1 MNSSSSTSEV
11 LDDVATDDRIAR
23 LKAVVREV
31 AAGKLTGRITNI
43 GEKDDIGELCWFMND
58 MLDQLESCFR
68 EQTTVLRNSTQGH
81 YDRKVQTQG
90 LNGEFR
96 QALERNQASIDQ
108 LAANARAKAEAEKV
122 ERAAQEE
129 IAALIAAAAAGDFT
143 RRIDVHGKEGFF
155 RKLAEDVNVLM
166 QTTESGLSDVAGVL
180 KAVAEGDLTARIEAD
195 YQGIFGQLKDDTN
208 LSTETL
214 QEIIS
219 GIQASA
225 RSINVAVSEIADGNQ
240 DLSRRTEDQ
249 AASLEETSSSMA
261 ELNTTIATNA
271 ENAAEA
277 RQTADESLQRVSKSR
292 DAMARLV
299 ATMGDIEGSS
309 KQISNIVSL
318 IESIAFQTNIL
329 ALNAAV
335 EAARAGEQ
343 GRGFA
348 VVATE
353 VRNLAQKSSDAAKE
367 IKNLIATSRERVASG
382 SKEVGQMEGVINE
395 AAEAFEQL
403 NRMVAGIAE
412 ASREQALGISQVTT
426 AVARMDDV
434 TQQNAA
440 LVEEAAAAADS
451 LRDQANGLD
460 KATRRFILVKE
471 ARSPLRRA
479 S

>member
-1 MNSSSSTSEV
+1 MSESC
-11 LDDVATDDRIAR
+11 ADDRIAR

-43 GEKDDIGELCWFMND
+43 GERDDIGELCWYVND

-68 EQTTVLRNSTQGH
+68 EQTTVLRNSTEGR
-81 YDRKVQTQG
+81 YDRKVQTAG
-90 LNGEFR
+90 LNGEFC

-108 LAANARAKAEAEKV
+108 LAANARAKAEAERI
-122 ERAAQEE
+122 ERAAQED

-143 RRIDVHGKEGFF
+143 QRIDTHGKRGFF

-166 QTTESGLSDVAGVL
+166 ETTERGLSDVAGVL

-208 LSTETL
+208 LSTQTL
-214 QEIIS
+214 QEIMS
-219 GIQASA
+219 GIQDAA
-225 RSINVAVSEIADGNQ
+225 RSINLAVSEIADGNQ

-261 ELNTTIATNA
+261 ELNATIATNA
-271 ENAAEA
+271 QNAAEA
-277 RQTADESLQRVSKSR
+277 RSTADDSLQRVSRSR
-292 DAMARLV
+292 EAMARLV

-367 IKNLIATSRERVASG
+367 IKNLIEISRQRVASG

-395 AAEAFEQL
+395 ASDAFEQL
-403 NRMVAGIAE
+403 NQMVAGIAE
-412 ASREQALGISQVTT
+412 ASREQALGINQVTT

-451 LRDQANGLD
+451 LREQANGLD
-460 KATRRFILVKE
+460 KATRRFVLVK
-471 ARSPLRRA
+471 AGRRGLRHA

>member
-1 MNSSSSTSEV
+1 MSSSSSMSEV
-11 LDDVATDDRIAR
+11 VADERIAR
-23 LKAVVREV
+23 LKEVVREV

-43 GEKDDIGELCWFMND
+43 GEKDDIGELCWYVND

-68 EQTTVLRNSTQGH
+68 EQSTVLANSTEGH
-81 YDRKVQTQG
+81 YDRRVQTAG

-96 QALERNQASIDQ
+96 QALERNQASIDM
-108 LAANARAKAEAEKV
+108 LAANAKAKAEAEKV

-129 IAALIAAAAAGDFT
+129 IAELIAAAAAGDFT
-143 RRIDVHGKEGFF
+143 QRIDVRGKEGFF
-155 RKLAEDVNVLM
+155 LKLAQDVNVLM
-166 QTTESGLSDVAGVL
+166 ETTETGLSDVASVL
-180 KAVAEGDLTARIEAD
+180 KAISGGDLTQRIVAD
-195 YQGIFGQLKDDTN
+195 YQGVFGQLKEDTN
-208 LSTETL
+208 LTTETL

-219 GIQASA
+219 GIQEAA

-271 ENAAEA
+271 ENAAVA
-277 RQTADESLQRVSKSR
+277 RTTADDSRQRVSKSR
-292 DAMARLV
+292 DAMTRLV

-309 KQISNIVSL
+309 KQIANIVSL

-367 IKNLIATSRERVASG
+367 IKNLIETSRESVASG
-382 SKEVGQMEGVINE
+382 AKEVGQMEGVINE

-403 NRMVAGIAE
+403 NRMVAEIAD

-460 KATRRFILVKE
+460 KATRRFKLESAPAPK
-471 ARSPLRRA
+471 RSLRKV

>member
-1 MNSSSSTSEV
+1 MSNSSSMSEST
-11 LDDVATDDRIAR
+11 ADDRIAR

-31 AAGKLTGRITNI
+31 AAGRLTGRITNI
-43 GEKDDIGELCWFMND
+43 GERDDIGELCWYVND

-68 EQTTVLRNSTQGH
+68 EQTTVLRNSTEGR
-81 YDRKVQTQG
+81 YDRKVQTAG
-90 LNGEFR
+90 LNGEFC

-108 LAANARAKAEAEKV
+108 LAASARAKAEAEKI

-143 RRIDVHGKEGFF
+143 RRIDTHGKSGFF

-166 QTTESGLSDVAGVL
+166 ETTEHGLSDVAGVL

-195 YQGIFGQLKDDTN
+195 YQGIFGQLKEDTN
-208 LSTETL
+208 LSTQTL
-214 QEIIS
+214 QEIMS
-219 GIQASA
+219 GIQDAT
-225 RSINVAVSEIADGNQ
+225 RSINLAVNDIADGNQ

-261 ELNTTIATNA
+261 QLNATITANA
-271 ENAAEA
+271 QNAAEA
-277 RQTADESLQRVSKSR
+277 RSTADDSLQRVSRSR
-292 DAMARLV
+292 EAMARLV

-343 GRGFA
+343 GRVFA

-367 IKNLIATSRERVASG
+367 IKNLIETSRERVASG

-395 AAEAFEQL
+395 ASEAFEQL
-403 NRMVAGIAE
+403 NQMVAGIAE
-412 ASREQALGISQVTT
+412 ASREQALGINQVTT

-451 LRDQANGLD
+451 LRQQANGLD
-460 KATRRFILVKE
+460 EATRRFVLVKE
-471 ARSPLRRA
+471 SRRGLRRA

>member
-11 LDDVATDDRIAR
+11 VADDRIAR

-31 AAGKLTGRITNI
+31 AAGTLTGRITNI
-43 GEKDDIGELCWFMND
+43 GAKDDVGELCWYVND

-68 EQTTVLRNSTQGH
+68 EQTTVLQNSTDGH
-81 YDRKVQTQG
+81 YDRKVQTAG
-90 LNGEFR
+90 LNGEFC

-108 LAANARAKAEAEKV
+108 LGANARAKAEAEKI

-143 RRIDVHGKEGFF
+143 QRIDVRGKDGFF
-155 RKLAEDVNVLM
+155 LKLAQDVNELM
-166 QTTESGLSDVAGVL
+166 ETTEAGLSDVASVL
-180 KAVAEGDLTARIEAD
+180 KSISEGDLTQRIEAN
-195 YQGIFGQLKDDTN
+195 YQGIFGQLKEDTN
-208 LSTETL
+208 LTTATL
-214 QEIIS
+214 KEIIS
-219 GIQASA
+219 GIQAAA

-271 ENAAEA
+271 ENAVEA
-277 RQTADESLQRVSKSR
+277 RNTADASLRRVSQSR
-292 DAMARLV
+292 EAMSRLV

-309 KQISNIVSL
+309 KQIANIVSL

-353 VRNLAQKSSDAAKE
+353 VRNLAQTSSDAAKE
-367 IKNLIATSRERVASG
+367 IKSLIETSRESVASG
-382 SKEVGQMEGVINE
+382 AKEVGQMDGVIKE
-395 AAEAFEQL
+395 ASEAFEQL
-403 NRMVAGIAE
+403 NRMVAEIAE

-460 KATRRFILVKE
+460 KATRRFKLE
-471 ARSPLRRA
+471 ADNRRPLRRA

>member
-11 LDDVATDDRIAR
+11 VADDRIAR
-23 LKAVVREV
+23 LKEVVREV

-68 EQTTVLRNSTQGH
+68 EQTTVLRNSTEGH
-81 YDRKVQTQG
+81 YDRKVQTAG
-90 LNGEFR
+90 LNGEFC

-108 LAANARAKAEAEKV
+108 LAANARAKAEAEKI

-143 RRIDVHGKEGFF
+143 QRIDVRGKDGFF
-155 RKLAEDVNVLM
+155 LKLAQDVNELM
-166 QTTESGLSDVAGVL
+166 QTTEAGLSDLASVL
-180 KAVAEGDLTARIEAD
+180 KSISEGDLTQRIEAN

-208 LSTETL
+208 LTTQTL

-219 GIQASA
+219 GIQAAA

-261 ELNTTIATNA
+261 ELNTTIAINA
-271 ENAAEA
+271 ENAVEA
-277 RQTADESLQRVSKSR
+277 RNTADASLQRVSKSR
-292 DAMARLV
+292 EAMSRLV

-309 KQISNIVSL
+309 KQIANIVSL

-367 IKNLIATSRERVASG
+367 IKSLIETSRESVASG
-382 SKEVGQMEGVINE
+382 AKEVGQMDGVINE
-395 AAEAFEQL
+395 ASEAFEQL
-403 NRMVAGIAE
+403 NRMVAEIAE

-460 KATRRFILVKE
+460 KATRRFKLE
-471 ARSPLRRA
+471 ADTRRPLRRA